1 MQLRPF
7 SHIYTGGF
15 HLIFLGELLAINC
28 ADQITTAL
36 PRYAPPAR
44 EDKPLPH
51 AHEAFLR
58 SPRFFEPL
66 PQDVIDIEAP
76 PQKQSRKKQPMLFVL
91 GPALTM
97 PLPMLATMVLR
108 MGIGN
113 GMGSYWVMGV
123 SVVMSALIGLGWSLA
138 RRKYDAREET
148 AEEAER
154 QSAYRSY
161 LQKNEALLQQRQA
174 ICRERLLR
182 QYPSTPELFQ
192 KADRRTGCGGTLE
205 PQRAG
210 RGFYDRSPWTWPN
223 GHLLHDS
230 HARSPVQHPKR

>member
-1 MQLRPF
+1 
-7 SHIYTGGF
+7 
-15 HLIFLGELLAINC
+15 
-28 ADQITTAL
+28 
-36 PRYAPPAR
+36 
-44 EDKPLPH
+44 
-51 AHEAFLR
+51 
-58 SPRFFEPL
+58 
-66 PQDVIDIEAP
+66 
-76 PQKQSRKKQPMLFVL
+76 MLFVL

-161 LQKNEALLQQRQA
+161 LQKNEALLQ
-174 ICRERLLR
+174 
-182 QYPSTPELFQ
+182 
-192 KADRRTGCGGTLE
+192 
-205 PQRAG
+205 
-210 RGFYDRSPWTWPN
+210 
-223 GHLLHDS
+223 LLHDS

>member
-1 MQLRPF
+1 M
-7 SHIYTGGF
+7 
-15 HLIFLGELLAINC
+15 
-28 ADQITTAL
+28 
-36 PRYAPPAR
+36 
-44 EDKPLPH
+44 
-51 AHEAFLR
+51 R

-76 PQKQSRKKQPMLFVL
+76 PQKQNRKKQPMLFVL

-108 MGIGN
+108 MGVGN
-113 GMGSYWVMGV
+113 GMGSYWIMGV

-138 RRKYDAREET
+138 RRKYDAKEET
-148 AEEAER
+148 AEESER

-182 QYPSTPELFQ
+182 QYPSTPELFP
-192 KADRRTGCGGTLE
+192 KADWRTGRRGALE

-210 RGFYDRSPWTWPN
+210 RGFHDRAPRPRPD
-223 GHLLHDS
+223 GHFLHDP
-230 HARSPVQHPKR
+230 HARRPVQHPERRAGGAAGKAEGGLSDDPADPVPIVHRAAEADRHHR

>member
-1 MQLRPF
+1 M
-7 SHIYTGGF
+7 
-15 HLIFLGELLAINC
+15 
-28 ADQITTAL
+28 
-36 PRYAPPAR
+36 
-44 EDKPLPH
+44 
-51 AHEAFLR
+51 R

-138 RRKYDAREET
+138 RRKYDAR
-148 AEEAER
+148 AAAPI
-154 QSAYRSY
+154 SVYAGIVS
-161 LQKNEALLQQRQA
+161 
-174 ICRERLLR
+174 
-182 QYPSTPELFQ
+182 